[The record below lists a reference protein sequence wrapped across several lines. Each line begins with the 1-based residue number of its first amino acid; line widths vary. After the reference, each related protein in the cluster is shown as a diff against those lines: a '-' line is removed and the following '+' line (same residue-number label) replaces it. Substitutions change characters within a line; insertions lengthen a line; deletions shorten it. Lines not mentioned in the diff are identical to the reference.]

1 MNLRDQK
8 IITNSQNLSG
18 RQAEDLL
25 YNVVMAEISEDDLD
39 PVAWAM
45 AFEEAEGQEQR
56 SKALY
61 LKHRIRRIKDDI
73 LAVELEKKVQL
84 LPESKVDLLNQKI
97 KEEKSTTSK
106 FTRVGL
112 FICVGC
118 IVILYLGLVEPY
130 GVLFTIIIAVLIV
143 TLVITALKNF
153 VSEAKIDGIERERK
167 KLENPKFHRF
177 TKVVGN
183 IILAILVIG
192 FLVWLIDA
200 P

>member
-8 IITNSQNLSG
+8 IITDLQNLSG

-25 YNVVMAEISEDDLD
+25 YNLVMAEISEDDLD

-45 AFEEAEGQEQR
+45 AFEEAEGEEQR

-73 LAVELEKKVQL
+73 LAVELDKKFQL

-97 KEEKSTTSK
+97 KEEKSATSK
-106 FTRVGL
+106 FTRAGL
-112 FICVGC
+112 LICVGC

-143 TLVITALKNF
+143 TLVITAIKNF

-167 KLENPKFHRF
+167 KLENPKFNRF

-200 P
+200 Q

>member
-8 IITNSQNLSG
+8 IITDLQNLSG

-25 YNVVMAEISEDDLD
+25 YNLVMAEISEDDLD

-45 AFEEAEGQEQR
+45 AFEEAEGEEQR

-73 LAVELEKKVQL
+73 LAVELDKKVQL

-97 KEEKSTTSK
+97 KEEKSATSN

-167 KLENPKFHRF
+167 KLEDPKFHRF

-183 IILAILVIG
+183 IILAILVFG

-200 P
+200 Q